1 MPTFDHL
8 RWHLVL
14 ALGGALVIEW
24 LHGPFATGLVALIVV
39 DRVAT
44 AAVPYLRRRRDPAEP
59 AERAPVATAAVA
71 WRDADRRRPRGAA
84 PADRA
89 GAGARRRL
97 RACRGFGCRMCA
109 YTGLS

>member
-24 LHGPFATGLVALIVV
+24 LHGPFATGLVALVVV

-44 AAVPYLRRRRDPAEP
+44 AAVPFLRRRRDPAEP

-71 WRDADRRRPRGAA
+71 WRDAADGGPPARRRPIALARALD
-84 PADRA
+84 ADCA
-89 GAGARRRL
+89 
-97 RACRGFGCRMCA
+97 ACRGFGCRTCA